1 MPSSSGERLRALDGL
16 RGVAAVVVL
25 IHHSLLINPTLAA
38 PYADLK
44 ANQSSGSWEWW
55 ITYTPLHLLWEGT
68 AAVYVFFILS
78 GIVLALPVLRSAGQF
93 NWRAYFPQR
102 LIRLYAPVWGAVALA
117 VATFWISPR
126 TAEMPSVWIEQRP
139 VAVTGGEV
147 LRDLTLVTG
156 NGGLASPL
164 WSLQWEILFSLLL
177 PIYIWFALK
186 LRGHPLIAVAGCL
199 LLIAVGGALHAVRF
213 LPMFAI
219 GVVLAVALPE
229 LTSVATRFSSGKS
242 ANMRWFLLTAL
253 GALMLSSHWLVA
265 PLNPAPIVQRGLI
278 AVTVGG
284 ALVFVLAA
292 LFWHSAKQALESPV
306 VQWLAKISFSLYLV
320 HEPIVLACA
329 FFLGPGR
336 EPLATLVSLP
346 LAVMLSYLFYLA
358 IERPSHRLARA
369 VRRFLL
375 KRAALDA
382 EDRSVAA

>member
-1 MPSSSGERLRALDGL
+1 MGMVDHLHSAPSSLGRDSGGLCLLYPERDCPSLTSASLCGPIQLARVLSPEVDQALR
-16 RGVAAVVVL
+16 
-25 IHHSLLINPTLAA
+25 
-38 PYADLK
+38 
-44 ANQSSGSWEWW
+44 
-55 ITYTPLHLLWEGT
+55 
-68 AAVYVFFILS
+68 
-78 GIVLALPVLRSAGQF
+78 
-93 NWRAYFPQR
+93 
-102 LIRLYAPVWGAVALA
+102 PVWGAVALA

-265 PLNPAPIVQRGLI
+265 PLNPAPIVQRG
-278 AVTVGG
+278 
-284 ALVFVLAA
+284 
-292 LFWHSAKQALESPV
+292 SS
-306 VQWLAKISFSLYLV
+306 
-320 HEPIVLACA
+320 
-329 FFLGPGR
+329 R
-336 EPLATLVSLP
+336 
-346 LAVMLSYLFYLA
+346 
-358 IERPSHRLARA
+358 
-369 VRRFLL
+369 
-375 KRAALDA
+375 
-382 EDRSVAA
+382 